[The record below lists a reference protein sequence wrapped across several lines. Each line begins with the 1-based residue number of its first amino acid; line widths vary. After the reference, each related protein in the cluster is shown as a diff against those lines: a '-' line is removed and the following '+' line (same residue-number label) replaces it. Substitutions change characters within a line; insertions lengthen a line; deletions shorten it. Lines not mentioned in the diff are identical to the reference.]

1 MKESISVGFIG
12 FGEAGV
18 AIAKGLQSEGITR
31 MVLCHLRKDDPRR
44 VAWVKEQA
52 KEAGVRYMETI
63 PEVVKSAQ
71 FIFSVVSPDAAVAAA
86 EKTISSLKAGK
97 TYLDLTSFPE
107 DMKTIAKMIEPTGAK
122 FIDGA
127 MMASLPQHRHKVLTY
142 VAGPH
147 AGETAQLLNSWGMN
161 LKVVGDQP
169 GQASAIKLLLSVAT
183 KGFEALLVEML
194 LASHHYGVEKDV
206 LAALNEFFRKGLDFA
221 IHRLVGSDAVHAGRR
236 VKEMESSVKLLEGLG
251 VEPLMSRATVERL
264 RWSASLG
271 LAEYFRGESP
281 ETYQEVIEAWEKIG
295 LFQGGRTSRKK

>member
-18 AIAKGLQSEGITR
+18 AIAKGLQGEGITR
-31 MVLCHLRKDDPRR
+31 MALCHLRKDDPRR
-44 VAWVKEQA
+44 VAWIKERA
-52 KEAGVRYMETI
+52 DEAGARYMETI

-86 EKTISSLKAGK
+86 EKAISSLRAGK
-97 TYLDLTSFPE
+97 TYLDLTSSFPE
-107 DMKTIAKMIEPTGAK
+107 DMKTIARMIEPTGAK

-127 MMASLPQHRHKVLTY
+127 MMASLPQNRHKVLTY
-142 VAGPH
+142 VAGRQ
-147 AGETAQLLNSWGMN
+147 AGETAELLNSWGMN
-161 LKVVGDQP
+161 LRVVGDQP

-206 LAALNEFFRKGLDFA
+206 LAALNEFFMKGLHFV
-221 IHRLVGSDAVHAGRR
+221 IHRFVGSDAVHAGRR
-236 VKEMESSVKLLEGLG
+236 VKEMESSVKLLESLG

-271 LAEYFRGESP
+271 LAEHFHGQSP
-281 ETYQEVIEAWEKIG
+281 ETYQEVIGAWEQIG
-295 LFQGGRTSRKK
+295 LFRDRKKSS